1 MGNLAK
7 LKVAVGQPE
16 LSQGSLRHNEA
27 VQDRMMALAVEA
39 GADLLV
45 LPGSLSDESAIH
57 LIALNDTRIDVAG
70 NVVIVEAAGESYQ
83 IGLGAQPQGCDFSV
97 FVDVQPWAM
106 KQHQRPSWPGIVLR
120 PVGMRNADKKVFA
133 YDGGTAVY
141 SNEGHLLARLRD
153 DFEEDFALVTLDRPG
168 SVAEPCKDKV
178 LAALVKTIRRFDSQ
192 VLGWEPRWVV
202 GLSGGLDSS
211 ITAALLV
218 LALGPQRV
226 VGCNLPSRFSSDATI
241 ANARYIAEAL
251 DIPLKSGSIEG
262 LVEATGQAVGQLGYP
277 SSALEGLVAEN
288 LQARSR
294 GQLLSVCAALE
305 DGVVVNNGNRVEA
318 AFGYAT
324 LYGDAIGALAPI
336 GDLLKT
342 QLFDLAR
349 TINGEPG
356 CEIIPAN
363 LLPTETSEGF
373 EWATMPSAELSEG
386 QRDPM
391 KWFYH
396 DWLLEQLLDG
406 QGVDAGACAVLGHY
420 LDGSLLAGPMGKWIR
435 FYGLD
440 TPRDFLADLEW
451 VMEAIRASAFK
462 RIQSPPFIAL
472 ASMASILSPPEE
484 QGTREPSE
492 RFMELRARVLK
503 R

>member
-16 LSQGSLRHNEA
+16 LLQGSPRRNEA

-45 LPGSLSDESAIH
+45 LPGSLSDETAIH

-70 NVVIVEAAGESYQ
+70 TVVIVEAAGESYQ
-83 IGLGAQPQGCDFSV
+83 IGLGSQPQGCDFSV
-97 FVDVQPWAM
+97 FVDVQPWALG
-106 KQHQRPSWPGIVLR
+106 QHQRPSWPGIVLR
-120 PVGMRNADKKVFA
+120 PVGMRNVDKKVFA
-133 YDGGTAVY
+133 YDGGTAVF

-153 DFEEDFALVTLDRPG
+153 DFEEDFALVTLDRGGP
-168 SVAEPCKDKV
+168 VAEPCKDKV

-211 ITAALLV
+211 IAAALLV

-226 VGCNLPSRFSSDATI
+226 VGCHLPSRYSSDATM

-251 DIPLKSGSIEG
+251 GIDLKSGSIED
-262 LVEATGQAVGQLGYP
+262 LVQATGRAVEQLGYP
-277 SSALEGLVAEN
+277 ASGLQGLVAEN
-288 LQARSR
+288 MQARVR
-294 GQLLSVCAALE
+294 GQLLCTCAALE

-324 LYGDAIGALAPI
+324 LYGDAVGALAPI
-336 GDLLKT
+336 ADLTKT

-356 CEIIPAN
+356 CEIIPEN
-363 LLPTETSEGF
+363 LLPRETPDGY
-373 EWATMPSAELSEG
+373 EWATMPSAELAEG

-396 DWLLEQLLDG
+396 DWLLGQLLDG
-406 QGVDAGACAVLGHY
+406 QGIDAGACAVLGHY
-420 LDGSLLAGPMGKWIR
+420 LDGSLLAGPLGKWIR

-440 TPRDFLADLEW
+440 TPREFLADLEW
-451 VMEAIRASAFK
+451 VVQSIRGAAFK
-462 RIQSPPFIAL
+462 RIQSPPYIAL

-484 QGTREPSE
+484 QGPCEPSE